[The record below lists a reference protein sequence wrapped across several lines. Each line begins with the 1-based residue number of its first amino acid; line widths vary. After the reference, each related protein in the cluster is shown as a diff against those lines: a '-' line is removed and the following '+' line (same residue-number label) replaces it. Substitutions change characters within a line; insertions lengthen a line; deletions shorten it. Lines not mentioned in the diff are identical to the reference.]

1 MWPAPLLLPFVLG
14 LPTGLGMPVGL
25 VAVPAAALHRLVVV
39 QSQPS
44 FSLLPAAASPAF
56 AAHLPAAAAAAS

>member
-1 MWPAPLLLPFVLG
+1 MLG

-25 VAVPAAALHRLVVV
+25 VAVHAAALDRPDRLVVV

-44 FSLLPAAASPAF
+44 FSLRPVLLSAASPPTLAS
-56 AAHLPAAAAAAS
+56 HLPVAAAA